1 MAYSMG
7 GINKMAQ
14 QHRFIEARYDTSA
27 LGQGTVIQGLT
38 SLIDEMLRQGHS
50 LQELLQG
57 TGITYTVLNNATSQI
72 AQHQKLQLFQ
82 NILRLSKDPLT
93 GIKAG
98 QKQRLSDFGIYG
110 YALYSSKNFQQ
121 AVELG
126 IRHIKL
132 AGPVLQ
138 KSFRIEPDA
147 AIFEGKEVIALGK
160 LLPLICEFW
169 FSSMQTLI
177 ESVLEGP
184 FQAKKLL
191 LPYPAPEHADEYQKV
206 FHCPIEFDT
215 GVLQWHFD
223 LKWLEVACPNAN
235 PMTADMC
242 KSFCERMLGIEDDE
256 TPELIRTIRLILMD
270 QVDNFPTAQ
279 EMAERLHLSKRTL
292 YRRLADHNISYQ
304 DIIDTTRRRLADEY
318 LQGTTLTIDEIA
330 ARLGFSDTSNFRKA
344 YRHWTGMSPNE
355 YRIQLDHAF
364 NPSLI

>member
-1 MAYSMG
+1 MDG
-7 GINKMAQ
+7 VNKMSNQ
-14 QHRFIEARYDTSA
+14 RTFIEARYDAST

-57 TGITYTVLNNATSQI
+57 TGITYAVLNNATSHITQY
-72 AQHQKLQLFQ
+72 QKLQLFQ
-82 NILRLSKDPLT
+82 NIQRLSKDPLT
-93 GIKAG
+93 GLRAG
-98 QKQRLSDFGIYG
+98 QKQRLSDFGVYG

-138 KSFRIEPDA
+138 KSFRIEDDA

-191 LPYPAPEHADEYQKV
+191 LPYPAPEYADEYQKV
-206 FHCPIEFDT
+206 FHCPIEFDAK
-215 GVLQWHFD
+215 VLQWHFD
-223 LKWLEVACPNAN
+223 LKWLDVPCPNAN
-235 PMTADMC
+235 PITADMC
-242 KSFCERMLGIEDDE
+242 KLFCERMLGIEDDE
-256 TPELIRTIRLILMD
+256 TPELIRTIRLILLD
-270 QVDNFPTAQ
+270 RVDCFPTAQ

-292 YRRLADHNISYQ
+292 YRRLAELNVSYQ
-304 DIIDTTRRRLADEY
+304 DILDSTRRRLADEY

-330 ARLGFSDTSNFRKA
+330 QRMGFSDTSNFRKA
-344 YRHWTGMSPNE
+344 YRHWTGISPNA
-355 YRIQLDHAF
+355 YRIQIEHA
-364 NPSLI
+364 I